1 MDPKSGVGIFLGYS
15 ISSMAYQVYNNH
27 IKSMIESTIMV
38 VDDTQHFEV
47 NEEEEEEEEVTSFE
61 QNGTPNVLDKG
72 TINFSRLED
81 ENS

>member
-15 ISSMAYQVYNNH
+15 INSMAYQVYNNH

-47 NEEEEEEEEVTSFE
+47 NEEEEEEVTSFE
-61 QNGTPNVLDKG
+61 QNGTPNVIDKG
-72 TINFSRLED
+72 IINFSRLED